1 MVFSDV
7 RFFLAFDAHLHRL
20 HKKPTQKNHFLKTRI
35 APRFTSKT
43 AMASRKKNGFY
54 RFGATANGRG
64 IGFGRVVNEGRRT
77 CCRKAEAAEAA
88 EADRNLVLGAGMG
101 GVEAAVG
108 VVEWFERCFSAS
120 E

>member
-20 HKKPTQKNHFLKTRI
+20 HKKPTQKNNFLR
-35 APRFTSKT
+35 PGSHHDSLQR
-43 AMASRKKNGFY
+43 RRWHQEKKNGFY